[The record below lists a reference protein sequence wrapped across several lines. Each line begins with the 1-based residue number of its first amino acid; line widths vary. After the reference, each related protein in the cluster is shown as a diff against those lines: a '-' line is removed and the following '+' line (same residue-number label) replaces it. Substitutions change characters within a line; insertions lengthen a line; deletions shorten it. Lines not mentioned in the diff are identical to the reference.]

1 MRLVDGWIGERLVG
15 PSIVIDI
22 VINMDMVM
30 DSDDDTTCD

>member
-22 VINMDMVM
+22 VINMDISG
-30 DSDDDTTCD
+30 DGFR

>member
-1 MRLVDGWIGERLVG
+1 MDVWIEERLVG